1 MAARTMSPLLAI
13 RDAVDDGEPNP
24 EGRILAIV
32 SIVFGALAVAFVVS
46 RWIIRVKIH
55 KVIGADD
62 WVILAA
68 LVSQISSV
76 RRAYKT
82 NAVADTLC

>member
-1 MAARTMSPLLAI
+1 LAARTMSPLLAI

-32 SIVFGALAVAFVVS
+32 SIVFGTLAVAFVVS

-68 LVSQISSV
+68 LVSQTSSV

>member
-1 MAARTMSPLLAI
+1 MSPLLAI